1 MKVAYTNSIKYKVLQ
16 VIETI
21 PSEIILRSDFANVG
35 CQTQAAL
42 VLKNLAA
49 QGALAR
55 MGYGIYAKAKISEY
69 TGKPIIRKSFSFL
82 AKEALDRLGVAWEPD
97 WAEADYNAGRSTQVP
112 ANLFVKLKNK
122 DRFKRKIAWGN
133 MRLHYA

>member
-1 MKVAYTNSIKYKVLQ
+1 MKVAYTNSIEYKVLQ

-21 PSEIILRSDFANVG
+21 PSEIILRSDFAKVG

-42 VLKNLAA
+42 VLKNLVA
-49 QGALAR
+49 QGKLVR

-69 TGKPIIRKSFSFL
+69 TGKPIIRKNFASL

-97 WAEADYNAGRSTQVP
+97 WAEAEYNAGRSTQVP
-112 ANLFVKLKNK
+112 AKLFVRLKNK

-133 MRLHYA
+133 MRLNYA